1 MTTEQFDKA
10 AVLKKKIEAY
20 DAYLDFFKHYNQVGY
35 YTLYVKN
42 HLGQDFPIP
51 IERSIDLIKKDME
64 IVQKRITEL
73 KEEFEAL

>member
-10 AVLKKKIEAY
+10 TILKKKIEAY
-20 DAYLDFFKHYNQVGY
+20 YAYIDFFKYNEQVGY

-42 HLGQDFPIP
+42 NLGQDFPIP
-51 IERSIDLIKKDME
+51 IERSIDFFKKDME